1 MHHLFFYKNLT
12 ALLLICFANNF
23 FCQTNHVITLS
34 LANEECSKGAAG
46 IQIAGLLPSDAVAT
60 YWSNDQYN
68 VSAISNLDAGNYFVH
83 LIINNSTDTT
93 INFKIEK
100 IECTVIVA
108 SHFTPNGD
116 NYNDYL
122 QISNI
127 QNYPNFELFVFNKWG
142 QQVHS
147 QKQNYTPWNGTWN
160 GVNVLDGTYYY
171 VFYYDGDNKNKI
183 VKGDITILR

>member
-1 MHHLFFYKNLT
+1 
-12 ALLLICFANNF
+12 
-23 FCQTNHVITLS
+23 LS

-60 YWSNDQYN
+60 YWSNDVYN
-68 VSAISNLDAGNYFVH
+68 VNAVNNLGAGSYFVH
-83 LIINNSTDTT
+83 IIINNTTDTT
-93 INFKIEK
+93 INFIIEK
-100 IECTVIVA
+100 IECKVIVA

-127 QNYPNFELFVFNKWG
+127 QNYPNFELFIFNKWG

-171 VFYYDGDNKNKI
+171 VFYYDGSNKDKI
-183 VKGDITILR
+183 IKGDITVLR

>member
-1 MHHLFFYKNLT
+1 MHTLVFYKNLT

-23 FCQTNHVITLS
+23 FCQTNHSVALSIT
-34 LANEECSKGAAG
+34 NEECSKGAAG
-46 IQIAGLLPSDAVAT
+46 IQIAGLSTSDTVSS
-60 YWSNDQYN
+60 YWSNNQYN

-83 LIINNSTDTT
+83 LIINHSTDTT

-108 SHFTPNGD
+108 NHFTPNGD

-127 QNYPNFELFVFNKWG
+127 QNYPKFELFIFNKWG

-160 GVNVLDGTYYY
+160 GINVLDGTYYY

-183 VKGDITILR
+183 IKGDITILR

>member
-1 MHHLFFYKNLT
+1 MHASIFYKNLT
-12 ALLLICFANNF
+12 ALFLIFFANNL
-23 FCQTNHVITLS
+23 FCQTNNVITLS

-46 IQIAGLLPSDAVAT
+46 IQITGLLPSDTVGT
-60 YWSNDQYN
+60 YWSNDVYN
-68 VSAISNLDAGNYFVH
+68 VNAVNNLGAGSYFVH
-83 LIINNSTDTT
+83 IIINNTTDTT
-93 INFKIEK
+93 INFIIEK
-100 IECTVIVA
+100 IECKVIVA

-127 QNYPNFELFVFNKWG
+127 QNYPNFELFIFNKWG

-171 VFYYDGDNKNKI
+171 VFYYDGSNKDKI
-183 VKGDITILR
+183 IKGDITVLR